1 MLKQW
6 CRQPSVDRH
15 GQNVLLI
22 GMARRLVALL
32 ALVTLRG
39 VAALQRPRRPAS
51 LHRLRRGASPTHAW
65 SNQDLTTDN
74 AGCEPIP
81 DDDYVKQYQRD
92 PALWPVEFFVIVY
105 RRRGAA
111 PEALVRRSANG
122 TSKWGLGSGCP
133 ATRWAPSSSAPPRGY
148 ERSGVSF
155 DARNFPQFRSAEP
168 WSYDKIDVRA
178 DAFDGEDPELREF
191 ARWIRRGL
199 RARFAEE
206 EEAAGSRDESEWDA
220 SLRRAVKRVLDED
233 NSVAAI
239 QGSLRM
245 SGLFARDR
253 AGNRYAPLH
262 ALVPVEFVESAQIY
276 AMFPQMPDPLP
287 PPSATAEELR
297 EEMESRAARM
307 AESGRD
313 PHADEHGRVYT
324 HISTPNV
331 SNTIL
336 GVYMTLDATGLRFVD
351 DRVPAF
357 DLFGT
362 AEVEREWV
370 SLEDLKVLKGGVMSA
385 EDPKP
390 TFISGFVVRQ
400 LVEDGVID
408 VRGDL

>member
-1 MLKQW
+1 
-6 CRQPSVDRH
+6 
-15 GQNVLLI
+15 
-22 GMARRLVALL
+22 MARRLVALL

-92 PALWPVEFFVIVY
+92 PALWPVEFFIIVY
-105 RRRGAA
+105 RRRRGAA

-168 WSYDKIDVRA
+168 RSYDKIDVRA

-206 EEAAGSRDESEWDA
+206 EEDAAGSRDESEWDA

-370 SLEDLKVLKGGVMSA
+370 SLEDLKVLKGGVISA

-408 VRGDL
+408 VRGDLR

>member
-1 MLKQW
+1 MVPPTMNLMAWSMAK
-6 CRQPSVDRH
+6 
-15 GQNVLLI
+15 QNVLLI
-22 GMARRLVALL
+22 GMARRLVALI

-51 LHRLRRGASPTHAW
+51 LHRLRRGAGPTHAW

-74 AGCEPIP
+74 AGREPIP

-92 PALWPVEFFVIVY
+92 PALWPVEFFIIVY
-105 RRRGAA
+105 RRRRGAA

-168 WSYDKIDVRA
+168 RSYDKIDVRA

-206 EEAAGSRDESEWDA
+206 EEEAAGSRDESEWDA
-220 SLRRAVKRVLDED
+220 SLRRTVKRVLDED
-233 NSVAAI
+233 SSVAAI

-253 AGNRYAPLH
+253 AGYRYAPLH
-262 ALVPVEFVESAQIY
+262 GLVPVEFVESARVF

-287 PPSATAEELR
+287 PPSA
-297 EEMESRAARM
+297 
-307 AESGRD
+307 
-313 PHADEHGRVYT
+313 
-324 HISTPNV
+324 
-331 SNTIL
+331 
-336 GVYMTLDATGLRFVD
+336 
-351 DRVPAF
+351 
-357 DLFGT
+357 
-362 AEVEREWV
+362 
-370 SLEDLKVLKGGVMSA
+370 
-385 EDPKP
+385 
-390 TFISGFVVRQ
+390 
-400 LVEDGVID
+400 
-408 VRGDL
+408 

>member
-1 MLKQW
+1 M
-6 CRQPSVDRH
+6 
-15 GQNVLLI
+15 
-22 GMARRLVALL
+22 
-32 ALVTLRG
+32 
-39 VAALQRPRRPAS
+39 
-51 LHRLRRGASPTHAW
+51 
-65 SNQDLTTDN
+65 
-74 AGCEPIP
+74 
-81 DDDYVKQYQRD
+81 
-92 PALWPVEFFVIVY
+92 
-105 RRRGAA
+105 
-111 PEALVRRSANG
+111 
-122 TSKWGLGSGCP
+122 
-133 ATRWAPSSSAPPRGY
+133 
-148 ERSGVSF
+148 
-155 DARNFPQFRSAEP
+155 
-168 WSYDKIDVRA
+168 
-178 DAFDGEDPELREF
+178 
-191 ARWIRRGL
+191 
-199 RARFAEE
+199 
-206 EEAAGSRDESEWDA
+206 
-220 SLRRAVKRVLDED
+220 KRVHDED
-233 NSVAAI
+233 SSVAAI

-245 SGLFARDR
+245 SGLFARTR
-253 AGNRYAPLH
+253 AGYRYAPLH
-262 ALVPVEFVESAQIY
+262 ALVPVEFVESARIY
-276 AMFPQMPDPLP
+276 AMFPQMPAPLP

-370 SLEDLKVLKGGVMSA
+370 SLEDLKVLKGGVISA

>member
-1 MLKQW
+1 MAKQNL
-6 CRQPSVDRH
+6 QA
-15 GQNVLLI
+15 NVLLI
-22 GMARRLVALL
+22 GMAKQNGLLTGMARRLVTLI

-51 LHRLRRGASPTHAW
+51 LHRLRRGAGPTHAW

-92 PALWPVEFFVIVY
+92 PALWPVEFFIIVY
-105 RRRGAA
+105 RRRRGGAEA
-111 PEALVRRSANG
+111 P
-122 TSKWGLGSGCP
+122 
-133 ATRWAPSSSAPPRGY
+133 APPRGY

-155 DARNFPQFRSAEP
+155 DARNFPQFRSAGP
-168 WSYDKIDVRA
+168 RSYDKIDVRA

-206 EEAAGSRDESEWDA
+206 EGDAAGSRDESEWDA
-220 SLRRAVKRVLDED
+220 SLRRVVKRVLDED
-233 NSVAAI
+233 SSVAAI

-262 ALVPVEFVESAQIY
+262 ALVPVEFVESARVY

-313 PHADEHGRVYT
+313 PHADEHGR
-324 HISTPNV
+324 
-331 SNTIL
+331 
-336 GVYMTLDATGLRFVD
+336 LRTS
-351 DRVPAF
+351 RRR
-357 DLFGT
+357 T
-362 AEVEREWV
+362 
-370 SLEDLKVLKGGVMSA
+370 
-385 EDPKP
+385 
-390 TFISGFVVRQ
+390 
-400 LVEDGVID
+400 
-408 VRGDL
+408 